1 MAPNN
6 DQNFFE
12 NTIPSRK
19 IAGSTW
25 LKPYIFIV

>member
-1 MAPNN
+1 MSRAPNKMAPNN

-19 IAGSTW
+19 IAGST
-25 LKPYIFIV
+25 